1 MRMIVATILV
11 WLAAGP
17 AVANPLAEF
26 IDERRPII
34 IFAPDRSDQRIAE
47 QKGRFSMHRREFRD
61 RHVALVEVGG
71 PFMRAAGRG
80 VPHGPEMRA
89 RFDVPDESFT
99 IILLD
104 KAGAEQMRV
113 HEVTDPLVFF
123 EQIDTLPRRQ
133 EEMAREGG

>member
-1 MRMIVATILV
+1 MKKAILCV
-11 WLAAGP
+11 LAFLAAGP
-17 AVANPLAEF
+17 AAANPLAPF
-26 IDERRPII
+26 IDTWRPIL
-34 IFAPDRSDQRIAE
+34 IFAPDRYDQRIVE
-47 QKGRFSMHRREFRD
+47 QKGRFSMHRREYRD
-61 RHVALVEVGG
+61 RHVTLVEIGG
-71 PFMRAAGRG
+71 PFMRAEGRG

-89 RFDVPDESFT
+89 RFDVPNDRFT

-104 KAGAEQMRV
+104 KDGAEQMRV

>member
-1 MRMIVATILV
+1 MRMVFAFLLGV
-11 WLAAGP
+11 LAVGP
-17 AVANPLAEF
+17 ASANPLAAF
-26 IDERRPII
+26 VDEWRPIL
-34 IFAPDRSDQRIAE
+34 IFAPDRYDQRIAE
-47 QKGRFSMHRREFRD
+47 QKGRFSMHRREYRD
-61 RHVALVEVGG
+61 RHVTLVEIGG
-71 PFMRAAGRG
+71 PFMRSEGRG

-89 RFDVPDESFT
+89 RFDVPNDRFT

-104 KAGAEQMRV
+104 KDGAEQMRV